1 MREWTEVERW
11 LSSWGLPAQSW
22 KLEVTSQN
30 PCKKSSILNTPVT
43 SALNGAETGGSLEHA
58 GFWWGRENTS
68 PRFRERPCL
77 KELGREWERTTF
89 GALFWP
95 LMYTPRHMHPYY
107 IHTHSNT
114 FRCVYVNT
122 PTCAG
127 AHTHTFFYK
136 EKRFLYHDKSYAWI
150 TLSLYISFVR
160 YFVIATRQKTNTRS
174 IQYPTFQNNG
184 IASRPW
190 HF

>member
-11 LSSWGLPAQSW
+11 LSSWVLPAQSW

-30 PCKKSSILNTPVT
+30 PCKKPSTLNTPVT

-58 GFWWGRENTS
+58 GFWWGRENAS

-77 KELGREWERTTF
+77 KEVGREWERRTF

-95 LMYTPRHMHPYY
+95 LKYARRHMHPYY

-114 FRCVYVNT
+114 FRCVYVHT
-122 PTCAG
+122 PTQAR
-127 AHTHTFFYK
+127 ARTHTPFSKKKKDF
-136 EKRFLYHDKSYAWI
+136 S
-150 TLSLYISFVR
+150 TM
-160 YFVIATRQKTNTRS
+160 TN
-174 IQYPTFQNNG
+174 YM
-184 IASRPW
+184 
-190 HF
+190 HE